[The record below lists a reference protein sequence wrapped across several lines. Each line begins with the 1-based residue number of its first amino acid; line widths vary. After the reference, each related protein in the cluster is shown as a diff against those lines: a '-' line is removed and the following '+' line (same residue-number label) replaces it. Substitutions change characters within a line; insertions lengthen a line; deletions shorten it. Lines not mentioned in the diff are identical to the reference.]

1 MSDQANQR
9 SRLVPEPSRHAVVTG
24 GGRGIGAAVAR
35 ELIEAGLHVTLMGRD
50 EVTLAAA
57 HAELGALQTVP
68 IDVTDADAVRDAFT
82 RAVAEGGPVGVLV
95 NNAGAA
101 ESAPFEHTDPALLE
115 RMLAVNLTG
124 TFLCSQAVLAGM
136 RTRGWGRIVNVA
148 STAGLKGYAYVSAYC
163 AAKHGVIGLTRALAL
178 ETARDGIT
186 VNAVCPGYTDTDMT
200 RQTLATIRAK
210 TGRDHDAAHAELVR
224 HNPQGRLVDP
234 REVAKAVAW
243 LCEEG
248 SAAVTGQAIA
258 VAGGEVM

>member
-1 MSDQANQR
+1 MSDQAPNQ
-9 SRLVPEPSRHAVVTG
+9 SNLEPEPSRHAVVTG
-24 GGRGIGAAVAR
+24 GGRGIGAAIAR
-35 ELIEAGLHVTLMGRD
+35 ALIEAGLHVTLMGRD

-68 IDVTDADAVRDAFT
+68 VDVTDAAAVRRAFAT
-82 RAVAEGGPVGVLV
+82 AVAEGGPVGVLV

-101 ESAPFEHTDPALLE
+101 ASAPFERTDQALLE

-124 TFLCSQAVLAGM
+124 VFLCSQAVLAGM
-136 RTRGWGRIVNVA
+136 RARGWGRIVNVA
-148 STAGLKGYAYVSAYC
+148 STAGLKGYPYVSAYC

-200 RQTLATIRAK
+200 RQTLANIRAK
-210 TGRDHDAAHAELVR
+210 TGRDDAAARAELVR

-234 REVAKAVAW
+234 TEVAAAVAW
-243 LCEEG
+243 LCAEG